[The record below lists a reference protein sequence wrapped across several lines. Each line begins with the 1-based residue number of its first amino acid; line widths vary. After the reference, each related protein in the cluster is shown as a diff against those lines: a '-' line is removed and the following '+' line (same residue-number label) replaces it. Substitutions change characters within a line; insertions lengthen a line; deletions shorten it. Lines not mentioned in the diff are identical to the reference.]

1 MSVAIQYFKAL
12 SDETRV
18 RLLCILRQHELSVN
32 ELVTVLAMGQS
43 RVSRHLKIL
52 AAAGLLH
59 SRRDG
64 LWVFYSAVSVGP
76 AFEFMEAVF
85 PFITTH
91 SDMRADMDL
100 AWRIIDERTLKTRQ
114 FFNAIAEDWDALNRE
129 VLGGF
134 DLAQA
139 VCEAMPPACGLAVDL
154 GCGTGSVLERM
165 LEYAHGVIGVDGSSR
180 MLEMARHRFAPE
192 YMPASGSEEGR
203 VSLRIGELDHLPLR
217 DAEANFACI
226 NLVLHHLSVPSVAL
240 DEIHR
245 ILAPAGLVLVAD
257 FDKHDVEGMRNEYG
271 DRWLGFDAPALR
283 SLLED
288 SHFQICHIHR
298 QPVEKGLT
306 LLLVLAQKIVC

>member
-32 ELVTVLAMGQS
+32 ELVTILAMGQS

-85 PFITTH
+85 PFITAH
-91 SDMRADMDL
+91 SDLRADMDM

-134 DLAQA
+134 DLATA
-139 VCEAMPPACGLAVDL
+139 VCAAMPPHCALAVDL

-165 LEYAHGVIGVDGSSR
+165 LERAQGVIGVDGSSR

-192 YMPASGSEEGR
+192 YMGDEGR

-226 NLVLHHLSVPSVAL
+226 NLVLHHLSAPTVAM

-245 ILAPAGLVLVAD
+245 ILAPAGLVLVTD
-257 FDKHDVEGMRNEYG
+257 FDKHDVERMRSEYG
-271 DRWLGFDAPALR
+271 DRWLGFDADAL
-283 SLLED
+283 STLLED
-288 SHFQICHIHR
+288 SHFRVCHIQRH
-298 QPVEKGLT
+298 PVEKGLT
-306 LLLVLAQKIVC
+306 LLLVLAEKIIP